1 MSQALGSIRDVGDD
15 NRVVGDDNRVVK
27 RHDDSLDN
35 RDSRDN
41 LANRVDGND
50 RDLVDIER

>member
-15 NRVVGDDNRVVK
+15 NRVVK
-27 RHDDSLDN
+27 RHDDNL
-35 RDSRDN
+35 DN
-41 LANRVDGND
+41 LANLANLDNLDNRVDGND